1 MASKAKQETPLEPT
15 SNNSLAYS
23 CPGFRVLFEPRL
35 NPDIDIRTL
44 RKTDEDIVKVR
55 VGKRVVGFKVCEM
68 FSGGSIRPT
77 LLSKAKLKDLTDG
90 QQSREKNI

>member
-23 CPGFRVLFEPRL
+23 CPGFRVLFEPEL
-35 NPDIDIRTL
+35 NPDIDIMTL
-44 RKTDEDIVKVR
+44 RKTDEDIVKIQA
-55 VGKRVVGFKVCEM
+55 GKRVVGFKVCEM

-77 LLSKAKLKDLTDG
+77 LLSKAKLKEPTNG
-90 QQSREKNI
+90 QQSREKNT